1 MFSQL
6 IDDFEQALRRI
17 PTLRDSGLLQAPV
30 VQPVTCPVFSR
41 HDVAVDV
48 LRCDLLHPV
57 ISGNKWF
64 KLKYNL
70 LPALRRNVPLAS
82 FGGAWSNHLHALAYC
97 AQLTGLASIGYVRGD
112 ELDAQ
117 ANSMLADAKRWGM
130 QLQFL
135 SRQAYRRVAVDVDRK
150 GDHPLCLI
158 PEGGDNWLGV
168 LGCMTM
174 VPAAVACRYDQMV
187 LAMGTGC
194 TFAGLR
200 LGLPVRTRLL
210 GVSVLKGEWP
220 GPRMAQRLQLWPGGN
235 RENYRILTGYHT
247 GGYGRVTPELLS
259 FVADFGD
266 NTGIPLEPVYTGK
279 AMWALCDQ
287 VQRGSIPSG
296 SRVLFIHSGG
306 LQGRRGYHSLSE

>member
-17 PTLRDSGLLQAPV
+17 PALCDSGLLQAPI
-30 VQPVTCPVFSR
+30 VQPVTRPVFSH

-70 LPALRRNVPLAS
+70 LSALQRKVALAS

-97 AQLTGLASIGYVRGD
+97 AQLTGLPGIGYVRGD

-117 ANSMLADAKRWGM
+117 ANPMLADAGRWGM
-130 QLQFL
+130 QLRFL
-135 SRQAYRRVAVDVDRK
+135 SRQAYRQATADADRQRNP
-150 GDHPLCLI
+150 PLCLI

-174 VPAAVACRYDQMV
+174 IPGAIAHRYDQVV

-200 LGLPVRTRLL
+200 LGLPARTHLL

-220 GPRMAQRLQLWPGGN
+220 GPQMAQRLRRWPGCN
-235 RENYRILTGYHT
+235 REHYRILTGYHA

-266 NTGIPLEPVYTGK
+266 NTGIPLDPVYTGK

-306 LQGRRGYHSLSE
+306 LQGRRGYYSLSE